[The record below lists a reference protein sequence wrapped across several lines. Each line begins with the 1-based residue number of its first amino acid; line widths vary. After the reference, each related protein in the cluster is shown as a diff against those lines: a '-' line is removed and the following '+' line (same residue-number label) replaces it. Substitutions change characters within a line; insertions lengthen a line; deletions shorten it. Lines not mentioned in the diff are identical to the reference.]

1 MVSLWKIVCFCFN
14 INMIAVGLAV
24 YCPDSGRQNFSSHP
38 KMKQI
43 DAEILKIEP
52 VAKDIFRLT
61 LKAPDIA
68 EAAAPGQFVMIRP
81 VSGFDP
87 LLPRPFSLH
96 DWSEKQGTIV
106 ILFRVVGKGTG
117 ILAQSRHGRKL
128 QVVGPLGKGFDITS
142 AESVCLVGGG
152 IGIAPLLGLAK
163 RLPEADAYNEIA
175 VLLGGASGEELAPL
189 AECLDIPGLAVRLA
203 TDDGTLGH
211 HGVVTDLME
220 NHMTRDRDWLVL
232 SCGPMPMLKAVAHL
246 CRKNGWPCQVS
257 LESVMACG
265 MGVCL
270 GCAVKSPAG
279 NGHEGYLHVC
289 KDGPVFWESDVAW

>member
-1 MVSLWKIVCFCFN
+1 
-14 INMIAVGLAV
+14 
-24 YCPDSGRQNFSSHP
+24 
-38 KMKQI
+38 MKQI
-43 DAEILKIEP
+43 DAEILKIEQ

-68 EAAAPGQFVMIRP
+68 EAAVPGQFVMIRP
-81 VSGFDP
+81 VSELDP

-96 DWSEKQGTIV
+96 DWSENQGTIV
-106 ILFRVVGKGTG
+106 ILFRVVGKGTR

-128 QVVGPLGKGFDITS
+128 QVVGPLGIGFDITS

-163 RLPEADAYNEIA
+163 RLLETDAYNEIA
-175 VLLGGASGEELAPL
+175 ALLGGASGEELAPL
-189 AECLDIPGLAVRLA
+189 AEYFDIPGLVVGLA

-211 HGVVTDLME
+211 HGVVIDLME
-220 NHMTRDRDWLVL
+220 NFMARDSDWLVL
-232 SCGPMPMLKAVAHL
+232 ACGPMPMLKAVAHL

-270 GCAVKSPAG
+270 GCAVKSSAG
-279 NGHEGYLHVC
+279 NRHEGYLHVC